1 MSRDGPPLA
10 CMRLSSPSLTP
21 VLDGEHA
28 EEGELMKVNVHDPRG
43 EELAQVL
50 TRATAA
56 LAQVPSPRVDAE
68 LLAAHL
74 LHGGSRA
81 ELQRALLMGEQLT
94 PAQVAEYEV
103 LVARRA
109 CREPLQYITGR
120 APFYR
125 LELSVGPGVFVPRPE
140 TELLVEEALKV
151 LSARADTAP
160 GWSRVVDLCT
170 GSGAIAAAIKS
181 ELPAAQVFA
190 VELSEDAIPYARK
203 NLEPLGVHLVQ
214 GDALTALTELIGTF
228 DVVLSN
234 PPYIPPAN
242 VPVDPEAAL
251 HDPDMALYGGGAD
264 GMQMPAAIAAR
275 AYELLTPGGF
285 FMMEHDDTQEEA
297 VAELLARVG
306 FERCYPVRDLN
317 GRPRHS
323 AGYKPAAAGS

>member
-1 MSRDGPPLA
+1 M
-10 CMRLSSPSLTP
+10 T
-21 VLDGEHA
+21 
-28 EEGELMKVNVHDPRG
+28 VNVHDPRG

-50 TRATAA
+50 VRATAA

-74 LHGGSRA
+74 LYGSSRSR
-81 ELQRALLMGEQLT
+81 LQRAALMGERLT
-94 PAQVAEYEV
+94 PAQVAEYEA

-109 CREPLQYITGR
+109 AREPLQHITGR
-120 APFYR
+120 APFHH

-151 LSARADTAP
+151 LSARAESAT
-160 GWSRVVDLCT
+160 GQLRIVDLCA
-170 GSGAIAAAIKS
+170 GSGAIAAAVKS
-181 ELPAAQVFA
+181 ELPNAQVFA
-190 VELSEDAIPYARK
+190 VELSEEAIPYARK

-214 GDALTALTELIGTF
+214 GDALTALTELAGRF
-228 DVVLSN
+228 DAVLSN
-234 PPYIPPAN
+234 PPYIPPGN
-242 VPVDPEAAL
+242 VPADPEAAL
-251 HDPDMALYGGGAD
+251 HDPDMALYGGGED
-264 GMQMPAAIAAR
+264 GMQMPTAIAAR
-275 AYELLTPGGF
+275 AYELLAPGGF

-323 AGYKPAAAGS
+323 TGYKPAAGS

>member
-1 MSRDGPPLA
+1 
-10 CMRLSSPSLTP
+10 
-21 VLDGEHA
+21 
-28 EEGELMKVNVHDPRG
+28 MKVNVHDPRG

-74 LHGGSRA
+74 LYDGSRSR
-81 ELQRALLMGEQLT
+81 LQHAALMGERLT
-94 PAQVAEYEV
+94 PDQVAEYEA

-109 CREPLQYITGR
+109 SREPLQHITGT

-140 TELLVEEALKV
+140 TELLVEEALRVLGTRTGKV
-151 LSARADTAP
+151 AP
-160 GWSRVVDLCT
+160 RIVDLCT

-181 ELPAAQVFA
+181 EMPNAQVFA
-190 VELSEDAIPYARK
+190 VELSEDAIPYTRK

-214 GDALTALTELIGTF
+214 GDALTALPELAGTF
-228 DVVLSN
+228 DAVLSN

-242 VPVDPEAAL
+242 VPAGPEAAL
-251 HDPDMALYGGGAD
+251 HDPDMALYGGGED
-264 GMQMPAAIAAR
+264 GMQMPSAIAAR
-275 AYELLTPGGF
+275 AFELLTPGGVF
-285 FMMEHDDTQEEA
+285 IMEHDDTQEEA

-306 FERCYPVRDLN
+306 FEGCYPVRDLN
-317 GRPRHS
+317 NRPRHS
-323 AGYKPAAAGS
+323 VGYKPRPLEPLD

>member
-1 MSRDGPPLA
+1 MS
-10 CMRLSSPSLTP
+10 

-81 ELQRALLMGEQLT
+81 ELQRALLMGERLT

-109 CREPLQYITGR
+109 RREPLQYITGR

-160 GWSRVVDLCT
+160 GGSRVVDLCT

-228 DVVLSN
+228 DAVLSN

-242 VPVDPEAAL
+242 VPADPEAAL

>member
-1 MSRDGPPLA
+1 
-10 CMRLSSPSLTP
+10 
-21 VLDGEHA
+21 
-28 EEGELMKVNVHDPRG
+28 MKVNVHDPRG

-50 TRATAA
+50 VRATVA

-74 LHGGSRA
+74 LHGGSRSR
-81 ELQRALLMGEQLT
+81 LQHAALMGERLT
-94 PAQVAEYEV
+94 PAQVAEYEA

-109 CREPLQYITGR
+109 SREPLQHITGC

-140 TELLVEEALKV
+140 TELLVEESLKV
-151 LSARADTAP
+151 LSARAESAT
-160 GWSRVVDLCT
+160 GQLRIVDLCT

-181 ELPAAQVFA
+181 ELPNAQVFA
-190 VELSEDAIPYARK
+190 VELSEEAIPYARK

-214 GDALTALTELIGTF
+214 GDALTALTEQAGHF
-228 DVVLSN
+228 DAVLSN
-234 PPYIPPAN
+234 PPYIPSAN
-242 VPVDPEAAL
+242 VPADPEAAL
-251 HDPDMALYGGGAD
+251 HDPEMALYGGGAD
-264 GMQMPAAIAAR
+264 GMQMPSAIAAR
-275 AYELLTPGGF
+275 AYELLAPGGF
-285 FMMEHDDTQEEA
+285 FMMEHDDTQEGA

>member
-1 MSRDGPPLA
+1 
-10 CMRLSSPSLTP
+10 
-21 VLDGEHA
+21 
-28 EEGELMKVNVHDPRG
+28 MKVNVHDPRG

-74 LHGGSRA
+74 LYGGSRSR
-81 ELQRALLMGEQLT
+81 LQHAALMGERLT
-94 PAQVAEYEV
+94 PAQVAEYEA

-109 CREPLQYITGR
+109 SREPLQHITGS

-140 TELLVEEALKV
+140 TELLVEEALGV
-151 LSARADTAP
+151 LRLTEKTNAP
-160 GWSRVVDLCT
+160 RIVDLCT

-181 ELPAAQVFA
+181 ELPNAQVFA

-214 GDALTALTELIGTF
+214 GDALTALTELAGRF
-228 DVVLSN
+228 DAVLSN
-234 PPYIPPAN
+234 PPYIPPGN
-242 VPVDPEAAL
+242 VPADPEAAL
-251 HDPDMALYGGGAD
+251 HDPDMALYGGGED
-264 GMQMPAAIAAR
+264 GMQMPTAIAAR
-275 AYELLTPGGF
+275 AYELLAPGGF

>member
-1 MSRDGPPLA
+1 
-10 CMRLSSPSLTP
+10 
-21 VLDGEHA
+21 
-28 EEGELMKVNVHDPRG
+28 MKVNVHDPRG

-74 LHGGSRA
+74 LHDGSRSR
-81 ELQRALLMGEQLT
+81 LQHAALMGERLT
-94 PAQVAEYEV
+94 PAQVAEYEA

-109 CREPLQYITGR
+109 SREPLQHITGC

-151 LSARADTAP
+151 LSARAKSASGTDSATGAL
-160 GWSRVVDLCT
+160 RIVDLCT
-170 GSGAIAAAIKS
+170 GSGAIAAAVKS
-181 ELPAAQVFA
+181 ELPNAQVFA
-190 VELSEDAIPYARK
+190 VELSEEAIPYARK

-214 GDALTALTELIGTF
+214 GDALTALTEQAGRF
-228 DVVLSN
+228 DAVLSN
-234 PPYIPPAN
+234 PPYIPPGN
-242 VPVDPEAAL
+242 VPADPEAAL
-251 HDPDMALYGGGAD
+251 HDPEMALYGGGAD
-264 GMQMPAAIAAR
+264 GMQMPSAIAAR
-275 AYELLTPGGF
+275 AYELLAPGGF
-285 FMMEHDDTQEEA
+285 FMMEHDDTQEGA

-317 GRPRHS
+317 GRSRHS
-323 AGYKPAAAGS
+323 AGYKPAAAGF

>member
-1 MSRDGPPLA
+1 
-10 CMRLSSPSLTP
+10 
-21 VLDGEHA
+21 
-28 EEGELMKVNVHDPRG
+28 MKVNVHDPRG

-50 TRATAA
+50 AHATAA

-81 ELQRALLMGEQLT
+81 ELQRALLMGERLT
-94 PAQVAEYEV
+94 PAQVAEYEA

-109 CREPLQYITGR
+109 RREPLQHITGR
-120 APFYR
+120 APFHH

-140 TELLVEEALKV
+140 TELLVEEALGV
-151 LSARADTAP
+151 LRLTEKTNAP
-160 GWSRVVDLCT
+160 RVVDLCA
-170 GSGAIAAAIKS
+170 GSGAIAAAVKS
-181 ELPAAQVFA
+181 ELPNAQVFA
-190 VELSEDAIPYARK
+190 VELSEEAIPYARK

-214 GDALTALTELIGTF
+214 GDALTALPELAGTI
-228 DVVLSN
+228 DAVLSN
-234 PPYIPPAN
+234 PPYIPPGN
-242 VPVDPEAAL
+242 VPADPEAAL
-251 HDPDMALYGGGAD
+251 HDPDMALYGGGED
-264 GMQMPAAIAAR
+264 GMQMPTAIAAR

>member
-1 MSRDGPPLA
+1 
-10 CMRLSSPSLTP
+10 
-21 VLDGEHA
+21 
-28 EEGELMKVNVHDPRG
+28 MKVNVHDPRG

-50 TRATAA
+50 VCATAA

-74 LHGGSRA
+74 LYGGSRSR
-81 ELQRALLMGEQLT
+81 LQHAALMRERLT
-94 PAQVAEYEV
+94 PAQVAEYEA

-109 CREPLQYITGR
+109 AREPLQHITGR
-120 APFYR
+120 APFHH

-151 LSARADTAP
+151 LSARAESAT
-160 GWSRVVDLCT
+160 GQLRIVDLCT
-170 GSGAIAAAIKS
+170 GSGAIAAAVKS
-181 ELPAAQVFA
+181 ELPNAQVFA
-190 VELSEDAIPYARK
+190 VELSEEAIPYARK
-203 NLEPLGVHLVQ
+203 NLESLGVHLVQ
-214 GDALTALTELIGTF
+214 GDALTALTELAGRF
-228 DVVLSN
+228 DAVLSN
-234 PPYIPPAN
+234 PPYIPSAN
-242 VPVDPEAAL
+242 VPADPEAAL
-251 HDPDMALYGGGAD
+251 HDPEMALYGGGAD
-264 GMQMPAAIAAR
+264 GMQMPSAIAAR
-275 AYELLTPGGF
+275 AYELLAPGGF

>member
-1 MSRDGPPLA
+1 
-10 CMRLSSPSLTP
+10 
-21 VLDGEHA
+21 
-28 EEGELMKVNVHDPRG
+28 MKVNVHDPRG

-50 TRATAA
+50 VRATAA

-74 LHGGSRA
+74 LHGGSRSR
-81 ELQRALLMGEQLT
+81 LQHAALMGERLT
-94 PAQVAEYEV
+94 PAQVAEYEA

-109 CREPLQYITGR
+109 RREPLQHITGR
-120 APFYR
+120 APFHH

-140 TELLVEEALKV
+140 TELLVEEALGV
-151 LSARADTAP
+151 LRLTEKTNAP
-160 GWSRVVDLCT
+160 RVVDLCA

-181 ELPAAQVFA
+181 ELPNAQVFA
-190 VELSEDAIPYARK
+190 VELSEEAIPYARK

-214 GDALTALTELIGTF
+214 GDALTALTELAGTI
-228 DVVLSN
+228 DAVLSN

-242 VPVDPEAAL
+242 VPADPEAAL
-251 HDPDMALYGGGAD
+251 HDPDMALYGGGED
-264 GMQMPAAIAAR
+264 GMQMPTAIAAR
-275 AYELLTPGGF
+275 AYELLAPGGF

-323 AGYKPAAAGS
+323 AGYKPATSGS

>member
-1 MSRDGPPLA
+1 
-10 CMRLSSPSLTP
+10 
-21 VLDGEHA
+21 
-28 EEGELMKVNVHDPRG
+28 MKVNVHDPRG

-50 TRATAA
+50 VRATAA

-74 LHGGSRA
+74 LYDGSRSR
-81 ELQRALLMGEQLT
+81 LQHAALMGERLT
-94 PAQVAEYEV
+94 PAQVAEYET

-109 CREPLQYITGR
+109 AREPLQHITGR
-120 APFYR
+120 APFHH

-151 LSARADTAP
+151 LSARAESAT
-160 GWSRVVDLCT
+160 GQLCIVDLCT
-170 GSGAIAAAIKS
+170 GSGAIAAAVKS
-181 ELPAAQVFA
+181 ELPNAQVFA
-190 VELSEDAIPYARK
+190 VELSEEAIPYARK
-203 NLEPLGVHLVQ
+203 NLESLGVHLVQ
-214 GDALTALTELIGTF
+214 GDALTALTELAGRF
-228 DVVLSN
+228 DAVLSN
-234 PPYIPPAN
+234 PPYIPSAN
-242 VPVDPEAAL
+242 VPADPEAAL
-251 HDPDMALYGGGAD
+251 HDPEMALYGGGAD
-264 GMQMPAAIAAR
+264 GMQMPSAIAAR
-275 AYELLTPGGF
+275 AYELLAPGGF

>member
-1 MSRDGPPLA
+1 
-10 CMRLSSPSLTP
+10 
-21 VLDGEHA
+21 
-28 EEGELMKVNVHDPRG
+28 MKVNVHDPRG

-74 LHGGSRA
+74 LYDGSRSR
-81 ELQRALLMGEQLT
+81 LQHAALMGERLT
-94 PAQVAEYEV
+94 PDQVAEYEA

-109 CREPLQYITGR
+109 RREPLQHITGR
-120 APFYR
+120 APFHH

-140 TELLVEEALKV
+140 TELLVEEALGV
-151 LSARADTAP
+151 LRLTEKTNAP
-160 GWSRVVDLCT
+160 RVVDLCA

-181 ELPAAQVFA
+181 ELPNAQVFA
-190 VELSEDAIPYARK
+190 VELSEEAIPYARK

-214 GDALTALTELIGTF
+214 GDALTALTELAGTI
-228 DVVLSN
+228 DAVLSN

-242 VPVDPEAAL
+242 VPADPEAAL
-251 HDPDMALYGGGAD
+251 HDPDMALYGGGED
-264 GMQMPAAIAAR
+264 GMQMPTAIAAR
-275 AYELLTPGGF
+275 AYELLAPGGF

-306 FERCYPVRDLN
+306 FERRYPVRDLN

-323 AGYKPAAAGS
+323 AGYKPATSGS

>member
-1 MSRDGPPLA
+1 M
-10 CMRLSSPSLTP
+10 T
-21 VLDGEHA
+21 
-28 EEGELMKVNVHDPRG
+28 VNVHDPRG

-50 TRATAA
+50 VRATAA

-74 LHGGSRA
+74 LYDGSRSR
-81 ELQRALLMGEQLT
+81 LQHAALMGERLT
-94 PAQVAEYEV
+94 PAQVAEYET

-109 CREPLQYITGR
+109 AREPLQHITGR
-120 APFYR
+120 APFHH

-151 LSARADTAP
+151 LSARAESAT
-160 GWSRVVDLCT
+160 GQLRIVDLCT
-170 GSGAIAAAIKS
+170 GSGAIAAAVKS
-181 ELPAAQVFA
+181 ELPNAQVFA
-190 VELSEDAIPYARK
+190 VELSEEAIPYARK
-203 NLEPLGVHLVQ
+203 NLESLGVHLVQ
-214 GDALTALTELIGTF
+214 GDALTALTELAGRF
-228 DVVLSN
+228 DAVLSN

-242 VPVDPEAAL
+242 VPADPEAAL
-251 HDPDMALYGGGAD
+251 HDPEMALYGGGAD
-264 GMQMPAAIAAR
+264 GMKMPSAIAAR
-275 AYELLTPGGF
+275 AYELLAPGGF

>member
-1 MSRDGPPLA
+1 
-10 CMRLSSPSLTP
+10 
-21 VLDGEHA
+21 
-28 EEGELMKVNVHDPRG
+28 MKVNAHDPRG

-50 TRATAA
+50 TRAAAA

-81 ELQRALLMGEQLT
+81 ELQRALLMGERLT
-94 PAQVAEYEV
+94 PAQVAEYEA

-109 CREPLQYITGR
+109 RREPLQYLTGR

-151 LSARADTAP
+151 LAARTDTAP
-160 GWSRVVDLCT
+160 GGLRVIDLCT

-214 GDALTALTELIGTF
+214 GDALTALTELVGTF
-228 DVVLSN
+228 DAVLSN

-242 VPVDPEAAL
+242 VPADPEAAL

-297 VAELLARVG
+297 VAELLACVG
-306 FERCYPVRDLN
+306 FERCYPGPGTARATN
-317 GRPRHS
+317 PPPRAPS
-323 AGYKPAAAGS
+323 IRADS

>member
-1 MSRDGPPLA
+1 
-10 CMRLSSPSLTP
+10 
-21 VLDGEHA
+21 
-28 EEGELMKVNVHDPRG
+28 MKVNVHDPRG

-81 ELQRALLMGEQLT
+81 ELQRALLLGERLT
-94 PAQVAEYEV
+94 PAQVAEYEA

-109 CREPLQYITGR
+109 EREPLQHITGR

-151 LSARADTAP
+151 LSARVEPATGP
-160 GWSRVVDLCT
+160 LRVVDLCT

-181 ELPAAQVFA
+181 ELPNAQVFA
-190 VELSEDAIPYARK
+190 VELSEEAIPYARK

-214 GDALTALTELIGTF
+214 GDALTALTELAGRF
-228 DVVLSN
+228 DAVLSN
-234 PPYIPPAN
+234 PPYIPSAN
-242 VPVDPEAAL
+242 VPADPEAAL
-251 HDPDMALYGGGAD
+251 HDPEMALYGGGAD
-264 GMQMPAAIAAR
+264 GMKMPSAIAAR
-275 AYELLTPGGF
+275 AYELLAPGGF

>member
-1 MSRDGPPLA
+1 
-10 CMRLSSPSLTP
+10 
-21 VLDGEHA
+21 
-28 EEGELMKVNVHDPRG
+28 MKVNVHDPRG

-50 TRATAA
+50 VRATAA

-74 LHGGSRA
+74 LYDGSRSR
-81 ELQRALLMGEQLT
+81 LQHAALMGERLT
-94 PAQVAEYEV
+94 PEQVAEYEA

-109 CREPLQYITGR
+109 SREPLQHITGS

-125 LELSVGPGVFVPRPE
+125 LELAVGPGVFVPRPE

-151 LSARADTAP
+151 LSTRAESAA
-160 GWSRVVDLCT
+160 GQLRIVDLCT
-170 GSGAIAAAIKS
+170 GSGAIAAAVKS
-181 ELPAAQVFA
+181 ELPNAQVFA
-190 VELSEDAIPYARK
+190 VELSEEAIPYARK
-203 NLEPLGVHLVQ
+203 NLESLGVHLVQ
-214 GDALTALTELIGTF
+214 GDALTALTELAGRF
-228 DVVLSN
+228 DAVLSN

-242 VPVDPEAAL
+242 VPAAPEAAL
-251 HDPDMALYGGGAD
+251 HDPEMALYGGGAD
-264 GMQMPAAIAAR
+264 GMKMPSAIAAR
-275 AYELLTPGGF
+275 AYELLAPGGF

>member
-1 MSRDGPPLA
+1 M
-10 CMRLSSPSLTP
+10 T
-21 VLDGEHA
+21 
-28 EEGELMKVNVHDPRG
+28 VNVHDPRG

-74 LHGGSRA
+74 LYGGSRSR
-81 ELQRALLMGEQLT
+81 LQHAALMRERLT
-94 PAQVAEYEV
+94 PAQVAEYEA

-109 CREPLQYITGR
+109 AREPLQHITGR
-120 APFYR
+120 APFHH

-151 LSARADTAP
+151 LSARAESAT
-160 GWSRVVDLCT
+160 GQLRIVDLCT
-170 GSGAIAAAIKS
+170 GSGAIAAAVKS
-181 ELPAAQVFA
+181 ELPNAQVFA
-190 VELSEDAIPYARK
+190 VELSEEAIPYARK
-203 NLEPLGVHLVQ
+203 NLESLGVHLVQ
-214 GDALTALTELIGTF
+214 GDALTALTELAGRF
-228 DVVLSN
+228 DAVLSN

-242 VPVDPEAAL
+242 VPADPEAAL
-251 HDPDMALYGGGAD
+251 HDPEMALYGGGAD
-264 GMQMPAAIAAR
+264 GMKMPSAIAAR
-275 AYELLTPGGF
+275 AYELLAPGGF
-285 FMMEHDDTQEEA
+285 FMMEHDDTQEGA

-323 AGYKPAAAGS
+323 AGYKSAAAGS

>member
-1 MSRDGPPLA
+1 
-10 CMRLSSPSLTP
+10 
-21 VLDGEHA
+21 
-28 EEGELMKVNVHDPRG
+28 MKVNVHDPRG

-50 TRATAA
+50 VRATAA
-56 LAQVPSPRVDAE
+56 LAQVPSPRVDVE

-81 ELQRALLMGEQLT
+81 ELQRALLMGDRLT
-94 PAQVAEYEV
+94 PNQVAEYEA

-109 CREPLQYITGR
+109 RREPLQHITGR
-120 APFYR
+120 APFHH

-140 TELLVEEALKV
+140 TELLVEEALGV
-151 LSARADTAP
+151 LRLTEKTNAP
-160 GWSRVVDLCT
+160 RVVDLCA
-170 GSGAIAAAIKS
+170 GSGAIAAAVKS
-181 ELPAAQVFA
+181 ELPNAQVFA
-190 VELSEDAIPYARK
+190 VELSEEAIPYARK

-214 GDALTALTELIGTF
+214 GDALTALTELAGTI
-228 DVVLSN
+228 DAVLSN
-234 PPYIPPAN
+234 PPYIPPGN
-242 VPVDPEAAL
+242 VPADPEAAL
-251 HDPDMALYGGGAD
+251 HDPDMALYGGGED
-264 GMQMPAAIAAR
+264 GMQMPTAIAAR
-275 AYELLTPGGF
+275 AYELLAPGGF

>member
-1 MSRDGPPLA
+1 
-10 CMRLSSPSLTP
+10 
-21 VLDGEHA
+21 
-28 EEGELMKVNVHDPRG
+28 MKVNVHDLRG

-81 ELQRALLMGEQLT
+81 ELQRALLMGERLT

-109 CREPLQYITGR
+109 CREPLQHITGS

-151 LSARADTAP
+151 LAARADTAS
-160 GWSRVVDLCT
+160 GGLRIVDLCT

-214 GDALTALTELIGTF
+214 GDALTALTELVGTF
-228 DVVLSN
+228 DAVLSN

-242 VPVDPEAAL
+242 VPADPEAAL

-297 VAELLARVG
+297 VAELLACVG

>member
-1 MSRDGPPLA
+1 
-10 CMRLSSPSLTP
+10 
-21 VLDGEHA
+21 
-28 EEGELMKVNVHDPRG
+28 MKVNVHDPRG

-50 TRATAA
+50 VRATAA

-74 LHGGSRA
+74 LYGGSRSR
-81 ELQRALLMGEQLT
+81 LQHAALMGERLT
-94 PAQVAEYEV
+94 PAQVAEYEA

-109 CREPLQYITGR
+109 AREPLQHITGS

-125 LELSVGPGVFVPRPE
+125 LELAVGSGVFVPRPE

-151 LSARADTAP
+151 LSARAESAT
-160 GWSRVVDLCT
+160 GQLRIVDLCT
-170 GSGAIAAAIKS
+170 GSGAIAAAVKS
-181 ELPAAQVFA
+181 ELPNAQVFA
-190 VELSEDAIPYARK
+190 VELSEDAIPYTRK

-214 GDALTALTELIGTF
+214 GDALTALTELAGRF
-228 DVVLSN
+228 DAVLSN
-234 PPYIPPAN
+234 PPYIPSAN
-242 VPVDPEAAL
+242 VPADPEAAL
-251 HDPDMALYGGGAD
+251 HDPEMALYGGGAD
-264 GMQMPAAIAAR
+264 GMKMSSAIAAR
-275 AYELLTPGGF
+275 AYELLAPGGF
-285 FMMEHDDTQEEA
+285 FMMEHDDTQEGA

>member
-1 MSRDGPPLA
+1 
-10 CMRLSSPSLTP
+10 
-21 VLDGEHA
+21 
-28 EEGELMKVNVHDPRG
+28 MKVNVHDPRG

-50 TRATAA
+50 VRATVA

-74 LHGGSRA
+74 LHGGSRSR
-81 ELQRALLMGEQLT
+81 LQHAALMGERLT
-94 PAQVAEYEV
+94 PDQVAEYEA

-109 CREPLQYITGR
+109 SREPLQHITGS

-151 LSARADTAP
+151 LSARAESAT
-160 GWSRVVDLCT
+160 GQMRIVDLCT

-181 ELPAAQVFA
+181 ELPNAQVFA
-190 VELSEDAIPYARK
+190 VELSEEAIPYARK

-214 GDALTALTELIGTF
+214 GDALTALTEKAGRF
-228 DVVLSN
+228 DAVLSN
-234 PPYIPPAN
+234 PPYIPPGN
-242 VPVDPEAAL
+242 VPADPEAAL
-251 HDPDMALYGGGAD
+251 HDPEMALYGGGAD
-264 GMQMPAAIAAR
+264 GMQMPTAIAAR
-275 AYELLTPGGF
+275 AYELLAPGGF
-285 FMMEHDDTQEEA
+285 FMMEHDDTQEGA

-317 GRPRHS
+317 GRSRHS

>member
-1 MSRDGPPLA
+1 
-10 CMRLSSPSLTP
+10 
-21 VLDGEHA
+21 
-28 EEGELMKVNVHDPRG
+28 MKVNVHDPRG

-50 TRATAA
+50 VRATAA

-74 LHGGSRA
+74 LYDGSRSR
-81 ELQRALLMGEQLT
+81 LQHAALMGERLT
-94 PAQVAEYEV
+94 PAQVAEYEA

-109 CREPLQYITGR
+109 AREPLQHITGS

-125 LELSVGPGVFVPRPE
+125 LELAVGPGVFVPRPE

-151 LSARADTAP
+151 LSTRAESAA
-160 GWSRVVDLCT
+160 GQLRIVDLCT
-170 GSGAIAAAIKS
+170 GSGAIAAAVKS
-181 ELPAAQVFA
+181 ELPNAQVFA
-190 VELSEDAIPYARK
+190 VELSEEAIPYARK
-203 NLEPLGVHLVQ
+203 NLESLGVHLVQ
-214 GDALTALTELIGTF
+214 GDALTALTELAGRF
-228 DVVLSN
+228 EAVLSN
-234 PPYIPPAN
+234 PPYIPSAN
-242 VPVDPEAAL
+242 VPAAPEAAL
-251 HDPDMALYGGGAD
+251 HDPEMALYGGGAD
-264 GMQMPAAIAAR
+264 GMKMPSAIAAR
-275 AYELLTPGGF
+275 AYELLAPGGF